1 MEERIY
7 IRKNEISN
15 KTSKTME
22 ERKNRMKSE
31 RNYICCTKDEIRNP
45 RANPVISRKSTNPT
59 REPVNSSNDQP
70 VSP

>member
-1 MEERIY
+1 
-7 IRKNEISN
+7 
-15 KTSKTME
+15 ME